1 MTRPIRIAAQ
11 IPPAG
16 TFSYAVW
23 RDTVLRAEDVGADAI
38 FGYDHFLVPAVTGR
52 DKNGRPITAPNPPM
66 SPNSRAGRHW
76 PRGRRSRA
84 ALSSGFWS
92 AERGFATPT
101 C

>member
-16 TFSYAVW
+16 ASSYAVW

-52 DKNGRPITAPNPPM
+52 DKNGRPITAPEPACAAQLRELDGIGLM
-66 SPNSRAGRHW
+66 GGDHE
-76 PRGRRSRA
+76 PR
-84 ALSSGFWS
+84 
-92 AERGFATPT
+92 
-101 C
+101 

>member
-16 TFSYAVW
+16 TPSYPAW
-23 RDTVLRAEDVGADAI
+23 RDTVLRAEDIGADAI

-52 DKNGRPITAPNPPM
+52 DENGRPITAPNPPM
-66 SPNSRAGRHW
+66 LPNFESW
-76 PRGRRSRA
+76 T
-84 ALSSGFWS
+84 ALASSG
-92 AERGFATPT
+92 

>member
-16 TFSYAVW
+16 ASSYVVW

-52 DKNGRPITAPNPPM
+52 EERSAHH
-66 SPNSRAGRHW
+66 RAQPADVAQLRELDGIGLMGGDHE
-76 PRGRRSRA
+76 PR
-84 ALSSGFWS
+84 
-92 AERGFATPT
+92 
-101 C
+101 